1 MKEKLWIY
9 SLPFLMAFVIYM
21 ISTYQSKKG
30 PHGGTYKSVKNYNI
44 EVKTVY
50 PFIYSYLLD
59 EKLKPIR
66 NKGIQCEALLL
77 LPDNEGITVKL
88 QPFRQDGFIMKTN
101 TAVYDSFKITY
112 HVFGQS
118 ISEVFENESF
128 LAQKETAP

>member
-9 SLPFLMAFVIYM
+9 GLPFLMALVIYM
-21 ISTYQSKKG
+21 FSIYQSKKG
-30 PHGGTYKSVKNYNI
+30 PHGGIYKSVKNYNI

-66 NKGIQCEALLL
+66 NKGIQCEVLLM
-77 LPDNEGITVKL
+77 LPDNKGVTVKL

-101 TAVYDSFKITY
+101 SVVYESFKITY
-112 HVFGQS
+112 HVVGLS
-118 ISEVFENESF
+118 VSEVFKNESF
-128 LAQKETAP
+128 LAQKETTQ